1 MKYLFIVQ
9 GEGRGHLTQ
18 AISLSQIL
26 RRHGHEIVEV
36 LVGKNSNSEI
46 PEFFVDKIGTKVHKF
61 DTPAFALSTSE
72 KKIKIWKTIISNVT
86 LGKLKKYYKSTEFIH
101 ERIKKCKPD
110 AVVNFYDMMAG
121 WTNFIYRETTP
132 FINLGHTFLIDH
144 PDYTIHSKNK
154 HEKLLLRINNALC
167 SIGATKILAL
177 SFYPMQK
184 YHRGNMIVVPPLM
197 REEVKKLNPINGEF
211 ILGYMVR
218 NGYLNE
224 VKQWH
229 RKNQHVELHIFSDK
243 NEIELNP
250 NFVMHGIDDEVFLYY
265 LEKCSGYITTAG
277 FESICEAMYLG
288 KPVLMVPTHL
298 EQEINAADAVLA
310 GAGISSNSYDI
321 GKLLEYIESA
331 PEKSDTFNKWVDSA
345 EEIFLHQLTTI

>member
-18 AISLSQIL
+18 AIALSQML
-26 RRHGHEIVEV
+26 KQREHEVVEV
-36 LVGKNSNSEI
+36 LVGKNSVGEI
-46 PEFFVDKIGTKVHKF
+46 PDFFIDKIDAKVRRF
-61 DTPAFALSTSE
+61 ETPAFSLSTSE
-72 KKIKIWKTIISNVT
+72 KKIKIWKTIVSNLT
-86 LGKLKKYYKSTEFIH
+86 PRKLKKYYKSTEFIH

-110 AVVNFYDMMAG
+110 AVINFYDMLAG
-121 WTNFIYRETTP
+121 WTNFIHRETVP
-132 FINLGHTFLIDH
+132 FINIGHTFLIEH
-144 PDYTIHSKNK
+144 PDYTIQSKK
-154 HEKLLLRINNALC
+154 KYEKLLLRINNTFC
-167 SIGATKILAL
+167 SMGATKTLAL

-184 YHRGNMIVVPPLM
+184 HRRGNLIVVPPLI
-197 REEVKKLNPINGEF
+197 REEVKKLRPINGEF

-218 NGYLNE
+218 KGYLNE

-229 RKNQHVELHIFSDK
+229 KKNKHIELHIFSDK
-243 NEIELNP
+243 NEMELSS
-250 NFVMHGIDDEVFLYY
+250 NFAMHKIDDELFLYY
-265 LEKCSGYITTAG
+265 MEKCSGYITTAG

-321 GKLLEYIESA
+321 GKLLEYIEKA
-331 PEKSDTFNKWVDSA
+331 PAKSNTFNEWVDSA
-345 EEIFLHQLTTI
+345 EEIFLHQLTSF